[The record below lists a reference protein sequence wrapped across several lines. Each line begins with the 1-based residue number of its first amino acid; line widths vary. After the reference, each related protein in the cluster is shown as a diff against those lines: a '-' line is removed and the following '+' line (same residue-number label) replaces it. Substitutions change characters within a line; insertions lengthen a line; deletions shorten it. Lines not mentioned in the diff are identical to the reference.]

1 MMLIKPQLHTMNCLL
16 LLFLVINTG
25 CSAEERENSKVFDE
39 KEVRDVSLF
48 MSAESSLDIASP
60 AWIKPEPEG
69 FFLYDGGLQKIIK
82 FDLDGN
88 KLLSFG
94 SEGRGPGEFQ
104 EISGSAFW
112 KFDDF
117 YLIYDRIGAKFITY
131 DDKGTWIEDIPA
143 ETEGL
148 PRLFPT
154 AVKAVTPHQFL
165 IPSDGKNG
173 SLLSLVDVETE
184 RIQYF
189 GNAVGNYADRS
200 LYDPEEERHAI
211 SSGRIPARLKN
222 SVIFSS
228 NQSGIFSFQQT
239 TAMLEKYSYSGD
251 LIWDKKLEIPAQEG
265 LFDHMFRENT
275 DRMNRGLPAQYSFN
289 YGNDIQAN
297 ENGVAILLNVLD
309 DQPVTVV
316 WVPNNGESVTVV
328 AFHGV
333 ENIQPFRVL
342 RHFTI
347 SDDESFIFFVRGMD
361 GEIYR
366 AEWPL

>member
-1 MMLIKPQLHTMNCLL
+1 MMIIQPRLHTINRLL
-16 LLFLVINTG
+16 LVLAVLSTG
-25 CSAEERENSKVFDE
+25 CSAGESENANVFDE
-39 KEVRDVSLF
+39 KEVREVSLF
-48 MSAESSLDIASP
+48 MSAESSFEIASP
-60 AWIKPEPEG
+60 AWIKSETEG
-69 FFLYDGGLQKIIK
+69 LFLYDGGLQKIIK

-131 DDKGTWIEDIPA
+131 DDKGNWVEDIPA

-148 PRLFPT
+148 PRLVPT
-154 AVKAVTPHQFL
+154 GIEAVTPYQFL

-173 SLLSLVDVETE
+173 SLLSLVDAETE

-189 GNAVGNYADRS
+189 GNAVGNYADGS
-200 LYDPEEERHAI
+200 LYDPEEERRTI
-211 SSGRIPARLKN
+211 SSGRIPSRLQN

-239 TAMLEKYSYSGD
+239 TGILEKYSYSGD
-251 LIWDKKLEIPAQEG
+251 LIWDKKLEIPVQKG

-275 DRMNRGLPAQYSFN
+275 DRMNSGLPALYSFN
-289 YGNDIQAN
+289 YGNDIHAN

-316 WVPNNGESVTVV
+316 WVPNNGEMASVVT
-328 AFHGV
+328 FHGI
-333 ENIQPFRVL
+333 ENIQPLRVL

-347 SDDESFIFFVRGMD
+347 SADESLIFFVRGMD